1 MRHFKTSSLPAVLL
15 TGALLGVRPVFAQTV
30 ALTAPTVT
38 APTASPAVSS
48 PAATVVVTP
57 NMDSGLSAPLTIPM
71 PPGAKLRVEM
81 DARSEDVLGMM
92 KAFLKG
98 IGETGSAPTPGQPA
112 PPRSPMADLFANG
125 NLADILK
132 DVNHVHFVV
141 YEVAPGT
148 QGVKP
153 ATFDSNAFY
162 ENAFGTEGA
171 HRIMFADADQYKL
184 VMVGCPDRKGYAFA
198 ASGGGYVAVSRIDGY
213 PNLEVL
219 SAFMSRAT
227 AAIMDSDVVKD
238 AIKKGANGG
247 KFVGGE
253 IEGKNNGNK

>member
-1 MRHFKTSSLPAVLL
+1 MRHFKTSLLPAVLL
-15 TGALLGVRPVFAQTV
+15 TGGLLGVSPVFAQTAAV
-30 ALTAPTVT
+30 TAPTVT

-48 PAATVVVTP
+48 PAATLVVTP
-57 NMDSGLSAPLTIPM
+57 NMDSGLSAPLTI

-219 SAFMSRAT
+219 
-227 AAIMDSDVVKD
+227 
-238 AIKKGANGG
+238 
-247 KFVGGE
+247 
-253 IEGKNNGNK
+253 